1 MEVPKDYGGAGRAIQ
16 GQIYTLGAVGYKPK
30 VPTDPLAL
38 AFAASTKM
46 TPEAYWYVAGSAGM
60 QRTAEA
66 NVTAF
71 ERYQIVPHMLR
82 DVRERSMATN
92 VLGTQMPAPVMF
104 APIGVL
110 EMAHVQA
117 EVAVAKAASSLGV
130 PMVIST
136 QGSRPMEE
144 TAASLGP
151 APMWYQL
158 YWSNNNELMRS
169 LVTRAEK
176 AGAQA
181 IVVTLDTH
189 TVGWRTR
196 DLDLG
201 FLPFAKGM
209 GLAQYFS
216 DPVFLEIVKK
226 RVENPPPRDP
236 SLPAPRPTLAGIS
249 TLWSQASHFPGNTLA
264 NLLSGYPRAAVDA
277 FLDVFPCSGIKWTDL
292 DLIKSVTKLPIILK
306 GIQTASDAELA
317 LQYGVSGIVV
327 SNHGGRQVDGA
338 IASIDALE
346 VVARELEGRI
356 PIIFD
361 SGIRSGADVFKAL
374 ALGANAV
381 FVGRPWLYGLAIDG
395 ADGAKAVMERIIA
408 ELDLT
413 MALAGVKT
421 LADIN
426 RQCIR
431 RTEPAGGAK
440 L

>member
-1 MEVPKDYGGAGRAIQ
+1 MEPPKDYGGMGRAIQ
-16 GQIYTLGAVGYKPK
+16 GQIYTQGAVGIKPK

-38 AFAASTKM
+38 AFAASNKM

-71 ERYQIVPHMLR
+71 ERYQIVPRMLR
-82 DVRERSMATN
+82 DVRERSTASN
-92 VLGTQMPAPVMF
+92 VLGTHLAAPVLF

-110 EMAHVQA
+110 EMAHSQA
-117 EVAVAKAASSLGV
+117 EVAVAKAAATLGV

-144 TAASLGP
+144 TSASLGP

-158 YWSNNNELMRS
+158 YWSGNNDLMRS

-176 AGAQA
+176 AGAKA

-189 TVGWRTR
+189 AIGWRTR

-216 DPVFLEIVKK
+216 DPVFLELVKQ
-226 RVENPPPRDP
+226 RVENPPPKDP
-236 SLPAPRPTLAGIS
+236 SLPTPRPTLAALG
-249 TLWSQASHFPGNTLA
+249 TLWSQAAHYPGNTVS
-264 NLLSGYPRAAVDA
+264 NLLSGYPRAAVET
-277 FLDVFPCSGIKWTDL
+277 FLDVFPCSGLKWTDL
-292 DLIKSVTKLPIILK
+292 ELLKSITKLPIILK

-317 LQYGVSGIVV
+317 LRHGVDGIVV

-338 IASIDALE
+338 IASVDALE
-346 VVARELEGRI
+346 AVARELEGRI

-374 ALGANAV
+374 ALGASAV
-381 FVGRPWLYGLAIDG
+381 FVGRPWLYGLALDG

-408 ELDLT
+408 ELDIT
-413 MALAGVKT
+413 MALAGVKN
-421 LADIN
+421 LSEIN
-426 RQCIR
+426 RDCIR
-431 RTEPAGGAK
+431 RAGAASGAK

>member
-1 MEVPKDYGGAGRAIQ
+1 MNPPKDYGGTGRATQ
-16 GQIYTLGAVGYKPK
+16 GQIYMNGALGHKPI

-38 AFAASTKM
+38 QLAASIKM

-71 ERYQIVPHMLR
+71 ERYQIVPRMLR
-82 DVRERSMATN
+82 DVTQRTMARK
-92 VLGTQMPAPVMF
+92 VLNTHLPAPVMF

-110 EMAHVQA
+110 EMAHSQS
-117 EVAVAKAASSLGV
+117 EVAVAQAASELGV
-130 PMVIST
+130 PMVLST

-158 YWSNNNELMRS
+158 YWSNNNDLMTS

-189 TVGWRTR
+189 TLGWRTR

-201 FLPFAKGM
+201 FLPFARGM

-216 DPVFLEIVKK
+216 DPVFLDLVRK
-226 RVENPPPRDP
+226 RVENPAPPP
-236 SLPAPRPTLAGIS
+236 EGVSAPRPTLAALG
-249 TLWSQASHFPGNTLA
+249 TLWSQASHYPGNTFA
-264 NLLSGYPRAAVDA
+264 NLVSGYPRAAVET
-277 FLDVFPCSGIKWTDL
+277 FLDVFPCPGVKWSDL
-292 DLIKSVTKLPIILK
+292 ALLRSVTKLPIVLK
-306 GIQTASDAELA
+306 GIQSPADAELA
-317 LQYGVSGIVV
+317 LLNKVDAIVV

-338 IASIDALE
+338 IASVDALE
-346 VVARELEGRI
+346 VIGRELEGRI

-374 ALGANAV
+374 ALGASAV
-381 FVGRPWLYGLAIDG
+381 FVGRPWLYGLALDG
-395 ADGAKAVMERIIA
+395 ANGAKAVMERIIA
-408 ELDLT
+408 ELDIT
-413 MALAGVKT
+413 MSLAGVKSLDGIT
-421 LADIN
+421 
-426 RQCIR
+426 RECIR
-431 RTEPAGGAK
+431 RPRPADGAR

>member
-1 MEVPKDYGGAGRAIQ
+1 MAPPTDYGGTGRAIQ
-16 GQIYTLGAVGYKPK
+16 GQIYSNGAYGYKPV

-38 AFAASTKM
+38 ALAASTAM

-71 ERYQIVPHMLR
+71 ERYQIVPRMLR
-82 DVRERSMATN
+82 DVSQRSTATK
-92 VLGTQMPAPVMF
+92 VLNTQLPAPVMF

-110 EMAHVQA
+110 EMAHPQS
-117 EVAVAKAASSLGV
+117 EVAVAQAAKELGV
-130 PMVIST
+130 PMVLST

-144 TAASLGP
+144 TSASLGSV
-151 APMWYQL
+151 PMWYQL
-158 YWSNNNELMRS
+158 YWSNNNDLMRS

-189 TVGWRTR
+189 TIGWRTR

-209 GLAQYFS
+209 GLAQYMS
-216 DPVFLEIVKK
+216 DPVFLDLVKQ
-226 RVENPPPRDP
+226 RVENPPPAPEGVTR
-236 SLPAPRPTLAGIS
+236 PRPTLAALQ
-249 TLWSQASHFPGNTLA
+249 TKWSQASHYPGNTLA
-264 NLLSGYPRAAVDA
+264 NLLSAYPGAAVDT
-277 FLDVFPCSGIKWTDL
+277 FLDVFPCSGIKWEDL
-292 DLIKSVTKLPIILK
+292 ELLRQTTSLPIVLK
-306 GIQTASDAELA
+306 GIQSPADAELA
-317 LQYGVSGIVV
+317 IKYGVDAILV

-338 IASIDALE
+338 IASLDALE
-346 VVARELEGRI
+346 VIGREVGGRI

-374 ALGANAV
+374 ALGASSV
-381 FVGRPWLYGLAIDG
+381 FVGRPWLYGLALDG

-408 ELDLT
+408 ELDIT
-413 MALAGVKT
+413 MALAGVKS
-421 LADIN
+421 LDEIN
-426 RQCIR
+426 RECLR
-431 RTEPAGGAK
+431 RPRPADGAK